1 MPEPSRPELYTA
13 KSVPRLP
20 APFLFQGPPSRNTS
34 SLSLTSGLV
43 PGSHVAGKSSA
54 SAQAA
59 SQPSLSRRDTPTGH
73 PPRLGSPFSRQ
84 SQGRRQ
90 SEIDGTDALWEEM
103 QHTLAE
109 VELSAANGAHV
120 FGANHSKALEELRV
134 KQLALAQAWAR
145 TETEEVTET
154 SNTNTEQEGTAPSK
168 SAPSEAPR
176 GGSIPGDGSAPK
188 SEDGTT
194 EKDILLARK
203 RREANDRYFDRVNQG
218 VLDVVAKLEEV
229 AEAMR
234 AVERESKEIWSEEES
249 VISADESKG

>member
-1 MPEPSRPELYTA
+1 MSRPARPEPYTA

-20 APFLFQGPPSRNTS
+20 PPFLFQGPPSRNTS
-34 SLSLTSGLV
+34 SLSLTSGLI
-43 PGSHVAGKSSA
+43 PGSHVSGGKA
-54 SAQAA
+54 SPAAQAS
-59 SQPSLSRRDTPTGH
+59 SQPSLSRRTTQDH

-90 SEIDGTDALWEEM
+90 SEIDGTDVLWEEM

-145 TETEEVTET
+145 TETEEVSENANANPET
-154 SNTNTEQEGTAPSK
+154 EGTAASK

-176 GGSIPGDGSAPK
+176 GDSVADDGGPPK
-188 SEDGTT
+188 SEDETT

-203 RREANDRYFDRVNQG
+203 RREANDRYFDRVNQS
-218 VLDVVAKLEEV
+218 VLDVVANLEEV

-234 AVERESKEIWSEEES
+234 AVERESKEIWSEEGS
-249 VISADESKG
+249 VISTEEPNG